1 MTAPPRFLAFVLLL
15 VASVPAHAQQAD
27 SVSVRPA
34 KADSARR
41 TTALPI
47 VTVTGRADNLTGV
60 AQSAS
65 QGRVGQADLRLRPLV
80 REGEILENVPG
91 MILTQHSGDGK
102 ANQMFVRG
110 FNLDHGTD
118 FETRIE
124 SMPINMPTHAHGQG
138 YSDLNLLIPEL
149 VDHLEYK
156 LGIYYAELG
165 DFGSAGGATLSLVR
179 SLPAPVAYAEMGAWG
194 FGRAVAAGSSTV
206 GNNTLLIG
214 GEAKRYDGPWD
225 VAEGLRKY
233 SGMARWSTRR
243 GKNDFSLLALTYN
256 NHWNSTDQ
264 VPLRAVSNGSISRFG
279 QIDPTL
285 GGQTDRYSLSASYKR
300 ALSNGLLR
308 VDAYGIRY
316 GFNLWSNFTYF
327 LDNNTRGDQIEQVD
341 HRSVAGVDAEYMR
354 LATVWGVSHTI
365 RTGVQSRFDN
375 AHVAL
380 NHSTQRVAT
389 DVVRAD
395 DVQQGSAALWT
406 SVESHWTSYFRSIL
420 GLRGDTYHFNVASDR
435 AANSGVR
442 DAAIASP
449 KLSLAFGPFAGTEIY
464 VGGGLGFHSN
474 DARGSTIRIDPL
486 SGDSVSRVSPLVRSR
501 GAEVG
506 VRVSPNSALRSTV
519 SLWTLALQ
527 SELLFV
533 GDAGTTEPQGKSQ
546 RTGVTFANFWR
557 PDARLTVDADVSFTR
572 ARYTDAPSDARYV
585 PGALENVVAAGIT
598 WEPRAHG
605 PFAVLRV
612 RHFGA
617 APLIEDNSVRST
629 PTTLVNSSFGYQFL
643 TVRMSASVLN
653 LFGAKGS
660 DIQYYYASRLPGE
673 PVGGVDDVHFHP
685 VEPRQL
691 RITFGVGN

>member
-1 MTAPPRFLAFVLLL
+1 MLRRVLLAAL
-15 VASVPAHAQQAD
+15 AATAARAAAAQSVDSISRSAKPAD
-27 SVSVRPA
+27 STRSPA
-34 KADSARR
+34 
-41 TTALPI
+41 ALAPI
-47 VTVTGRADNLTGV
+47 RVTGRADNLTGV

-124 SMPINMPTHAHGQG
+124 SMPVNMPTHAHGQG

-156 LGIYYAELG
+156 LGTYYAELG
-165 DFGSAGGATLSLVR
+165 DFGSAGGATLSLAR
-179 SLPAPVAYAEMGAWG
+179 SLAAPIAHAEVGAWG
-194 FGRAVAAGSSTV
+194 FARAVAAGSTTI
-206 GNNTLLIG
+206 GNSTLLVG

-225 VAEGLRKY
+225 IAEGLRKF
-233 SGMARWSTRR
+233 SGMARWSTHR
-243 GKNDFSLLALTYN
+243 GRDDVSLLALAYN
-256 NHWNSTDQ
+256 NRWNSSDQ
-264 VPLRAVSNGSISRFG
+264 IPSRAVNAGEISRFG

-285 GGQTDRYSLSASYKR
+285 GGRTDRYSLSASWKR
-300 ALSNGLLR
+300 ALSNGALR

-316 GFNLWSNFTYF
+316 GFNLWSDFTYF
-327 LDNNTRGDQIEQVD
+327 LDNRNGGDQIEQID
-341 HRSVAGVDAEYMR
+341 HRSVGGLDAEYVR
-354 LATVWGVSHTI
+354 IASAFGVGHTV
-365 RTGVQSRFDN
+365 RTGVQGRFDN
-375 AHVAL
+375 ARVAL
-380 NHSTQRVAT
+380 NHSDHRVAT

-395 DVQQGSAALWT
+395 DVRQGSAAIYT
-406 SVESHWTSYFRSIL
+406 SIESHWTSHFRSIV
-420 GLRGDTYHFNVASDR
+420 GLRGDAYHFDVASDLP
-435 AANSGVR
+435 ANSGTR

-449 KLSLAFGPFAGTEIY
+449 KLSLAFGPFAGTEFY

-486 SGDSVSRVSPLVRSR
+486 SGDSVSRVNPLVRSR
-501 GAEVG
+501 GGEVG
-506 VRVSPNSALRSTV
+506 VRVSPNASLRSTV

-533 GDAGTTEPQGKSQ
+533 GDAGTTEPQGRSQ

-557 PDARLTVDADVSFTR
+557 PDPRLTVDADVSFTR
-572 ARYTDAPSDARYV
+572 ARYTDAPADARYV
-585 PGALENVVAAGIT
+585 PGALENVIAAGVT
-598 WEPRAHG
+598 WEPRTRG
-605 PFAVLRV
+605 PFAVVRL

-617 APLIEDNSVRST
+617 APLIEDNSVRGT
-629 PTTLVNSSFGYQFL
+629 PTTLVNASVGYQL
-643 TVRMSASVLN
+643 RGVRVSGSVLN
-653 LFGAKGS
+653 VLGANGR
-660 DIQYYYASRLPGE
+660 DIQYYYTSRLAGE
-673 PVGGVDDVHFHP
+673 PAAGVDDVHYHP

-691 RITFGVGN
+691 RITIGFGN